1 MNISI
6 NIIVIGLIIF
16 LIILFFSL
24 FFYYLFTQN
33 NELIKYRVIKDP
45 IEYNPKKG
53 GIYKKLRNKYNT
65 SKCTDICNKDVC
77 IMHEAQLLK
86 YKLCK
91 ECKNK
96 FKCYDP
102 LKGICVNCDNY
113 NTCDELYGCYNK
125 PPINPRDNLC
135 TPCWIK

>member
-6 NIIVIGLIIF
+6 NIIVIVLIIS

-33 NELIKYRVIKDP
+33 NELIKYRVIKNP
-45 IEYNPKKG
+45 IEYTPKKDVN
-53 GIYKKLRNKYNT
+53 YNKLKNKYKP
-65 SKCTDICNKDVC
+65 SKCTDMCNKSICTVY
-77 IMHEAQLLK
+77 ENQLLK

-96 FKCYDP
+96 FKCYDS
-102 LKGICVNCDNY
+102 LKGKCVACDNY

-125 PPINPRDNLC
+125 PPINPTDNLC